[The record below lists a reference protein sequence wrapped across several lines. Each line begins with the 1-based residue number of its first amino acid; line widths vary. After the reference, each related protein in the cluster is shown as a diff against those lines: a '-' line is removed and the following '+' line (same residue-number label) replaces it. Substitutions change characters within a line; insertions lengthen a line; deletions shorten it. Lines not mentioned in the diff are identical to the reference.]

1 MSIKRSLTLKNRDTI
16 KQTLSKGQSHQ
27 KNCMVAKTYPV
38 VFGGILV
45 FVKKKQIK
53 QAVKRN
59 RIKRIILNT
68 YRECLPGKLS
78 HLNIIIF
85 FKAVPNIS
93 KVRQMTIKL
102 LEKISD
108 RQSFVE

>member
-1 MSIKRSLTLKNRDTI
+1 MSIKRSLTLKDRDII

-27 KNCMVAKTYPV
+27 KNCMVAKSYPV
-38 VFGGILV
+38 DTGGILI

-68 YRECLPGKLS
+68 YRELLTNELP

-85 FKAVPNIS
+85 FKAPPNIN
-93 KVRQMTIKL
+93 KVRQLTLAL
-102 LEKISD
+102 LKKITD
-108 RQSFVE
+108 KHSFL